1 MKSYGE
7 KMPNFNQ
14 LCLIVSY
21 LENIQIE
28 PDENCSTLWLN
39 KCDEM
44 MTDGEFS
51 KDCNPFACAFAK
63 ADGNRFTFRFF
74 RASFVLALTNICSS
88 ISVAHRLIREDA
100 HYAARLAK
108 GPGHVARYI
117 GLIGVLETAMLVA
130 ETYVS
135 EGGLFSAPEDQ
146 FNRAIS
152 LIFDRQAY
160 KGIRQGQDR
169 LIVSEAVVTCALHTV
184 ELNQLIYR
192 RLFAID
198 SKILVSRISANH
210 DQTPEAKDLLKIGA
224 YFLEH
229 PSVLF
234 SLSDVVEANSYLRR
248 KNTYSKVSTVLQ
260 ILESKELLR
269 KFTTGIHGLRD
280 ITLYVK
286 LLPRN
291 RDSVIQLLDFEVG
304 VAIQIETYLLFI

>member
-1 MKSYGE
+1 
-7 KMPNFNQ
+7 MPKFNQ

-21 LENIQIE
+21 LENIHIE
-28 PDENCSTLWLN
+28 PEENGSTLWLN

-44 MTDGEFS
+44 MTDDEFS
-51 KDCNPFACAFAK
+51 KDCHPFACPFAK
-63 ADGNRFTFRFF
+63 ADANRFAVRFL
-74 RASFVLALTNICSS
+74 RARFVLALTNICSS

-130 ETYVS
+130 ETYVN

-146 FNRAIS
+146 FNRAVS
-152 LIFDRQAY
+152 LIFDRRPY
-160 KGIRQGQDR
+160 KGIRQGRER
-169 LIVSEAVVTCALHTV
+169 LIVSESVVKCALNTV

-198 SKILVSRISANH
+198 SKILASRISTNY
-210 DQTPEAKDLLKIGA
+210 DQTPEVKDLLKIGT
-224 YFLEH
+224 YSLEH

-248 KNTYSKVSTVLQ
+248 KNNYSKVSTALQ
-260 ILESKELLR
+260 ILESKDLLR
-269 KFTTGIHGLRD
+269 KFTNGMHGLRD

-304 VAIQIETYLLFI
+304 MAIQIGTYSLFN